1 MSSSRFQVLEL
12 YRRIFRL
19 SRRWVSACQN
29 EEATQQERNYIVT
42 EAARLFRNN
51 KNEKDQNKI
60 KEYITEAETR
70 IALAEHY
77 RTPYPRM
84 WNIPQNVLA
93 FKGVSKMT
101 KVQRR
106 AIRQATPNYFKS
118 LGEENIPDKKK

>member
-1 MSSSRFQVLEL
+1 MSNSRIQVMGL

-19 SRRWVSACQN
+19 SKRWISSCKN
-29 EEATQQERNYIVT
+29 EEATQQEKNYIVT
-42 EAARLFRNN
+42 EAARLFRKN
-51 KNEKDQNKI
+51 KNEQDKDKI

-77 RTPYPRM
+77 GTPYPRM